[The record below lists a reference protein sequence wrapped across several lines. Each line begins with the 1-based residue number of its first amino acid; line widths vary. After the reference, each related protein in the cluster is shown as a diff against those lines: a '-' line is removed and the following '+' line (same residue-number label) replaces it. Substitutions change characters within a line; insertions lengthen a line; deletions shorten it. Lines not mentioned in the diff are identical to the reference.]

1 MQAQATATQLS
12 IEQLVDSIFACHRI
26 SRADQKRFMSAMLS
40 KDSFSPADRRLIA
53 RVFDG
58 LQKGLL
64 RVVE

>member
-1 MQAQATATQLS
+1 MQAQATAPQLS
-12 IEQLVDSIFACHRI
+12 IEQLVDRIFACHRI
-26 SRADQKRFMSAMLS
+26 SRADQQRFMKAMLS
-40 KDSFSPADRRLIA
+40 KDSFSPGDRRLIA